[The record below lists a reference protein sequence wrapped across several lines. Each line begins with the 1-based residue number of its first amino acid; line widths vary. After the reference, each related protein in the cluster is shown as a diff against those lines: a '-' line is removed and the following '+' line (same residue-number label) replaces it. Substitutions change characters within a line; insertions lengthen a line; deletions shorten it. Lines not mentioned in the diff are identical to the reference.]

1 MTNLAAL
8 STEPLNPNLITA
20 NVLNLAQGV
29 VVPFLLKLAGAVLL
43 WLVANSLIRLGL
55 RILRRTFVR
64 SRLDATLISYL
75 INIAG
80 ALLRVVLVV
89 AILGFFGVQTA
100 SFAALLAGAGVAIG
114 AAWSGLLGDF
124 AAGVF
129 LQLFRPFQ
137 VGDQVKVAGV
147 LGAVE
152 EIGMFVTSLTSAGN
166 VLIIVPNGKIFS
178 DVIENYS
185 THPYRRVD
193 LVAQLDHSADV
204 GRAILLLQQGL
215 SQVPNQYPGLDAT
228 VDLLEINDRGPQL
241 AVRPYASTS
250 AYGQVVFDTNRMIA
264 EVLQRNAIPVPR
276 TAVLATD
283 HAHQG

>member
-1 MTNLAAL
+1 MAAASL
-8 STEPLNPNLITA
+8 STKPITADLITD
-20 NVLNLAQGV
+20 NVLSLVQGV
-29 VVPFLLKLAGAVLL
+29 VVPFLFQLAGAVVL
-43 WLVANSLIRLGL
+43 WLVANTLIRVGL

-64 SRLDATLISYL
+64 SRLDTTLISYL

-129 LQLFRPFQ
+129 LQLFRPFN
-137 VGDQVKVAGV
+137 VGDQVRAAGV

-152 EIGMFVTSLTSAGN
+152 EIGMFVTTLTTADN
-166 VLIIVPNGKIFS
+166 VRSIVPNGKIFS
-178 DVIENYS
+178 DVIDNYS
-185 THPYRRVD
+185 AHPYRRVD
-193 LVAQLDHSADV
+193 LFAQLDHSADV
-204 GRAILLLQQGL
+204 ARAILLLREGL
-215 SQVPNQYPGLDAT
+215 RAVPHQYPGLEGT
-228 VDLLEINDRGPQL
+228 VDLLEINDRGPRL
-241 AVRPYASTS
+241 AVRPYATTGHY
-250 AYGQVVFDTNRMIA
+250 AQVVFETNRMIA

-276 TAVLATD
+276 SPLVVEQAA
-283 HAHQG
+283 G

>member
-1 MTNLAAL
+1 MPRAVL
-8 STEPLNPNLITA
+8 SAEPITANLITT
-20 NVLNLAQGV
+20 NVLNLVQGV
-29 VVPFLLKLAGAVLL
+29 LVPFLFKLAGAVVI

-55 RILRRTFVR
+55 RVLRRTFVR

-129 LQLFRPFQ
+129 LQLFRPFN
-137 VGDQVKVAGV
+137 VGDQVRAAGV
-147 LGAVE
+147 QGVVVE
-152 EIGMFVTSLTSAGN
+152 IDMFVTTLTSADN
-166 VLIIVPNGKIFS
+166 VRCIVPNGKIFS

-185 THPYRRVD
+185 AHPYRRVD
-193 LVAQLDHSADV
+193 LFAQLDPSADV
-204 GRAILLLQQGL
+204 AEAILLLREGL
-215 SQVPNQYPGLDAT
+215 RGVANQYPGLDGT
-228 VDLLEINDRGPQL
+228 VDLLEINDRGPRL
-241 AVRPYASTS
+241 AVRPYAI
-250 AYGQVVFDTNRMIA
+250 AGEYGQVLFDTNRMIA
-264 EVLQRNAIPVPR
+264 EVLQRHGIPVPR
-276 TAVLATD
+276 APVVIDQPAD
-283 HAHQG
+283 GP

>member
-1 MTNLAAL
+1 MTIAAL
-8 STEPLNPNLITA
+8 STEPITANLITA
-20 NVLNLAQGV
+20 NVLNLIQGV
-29 VVPFLLKLAGAVLL
+29 VVPFLFKLAGALML
-43 WLVANSLIRLGL
+43 WLVANALIRVGL

-129 LQLFRPFQ
+129 LQLFRPFN
-137 VGDQVKVAGV
+137 VGDQVRAAGV

-152 EIGMFVTSLTSAGN
+152 EIGMFVTTITSADN
-166 VLIIVPNGKIFS
+166 VRCIVPNGKIFS

-185 THPYRRVD
+185 AHPYRRVD
-193 LVAQLDHSADV
+193 LSAQLDHSADV
-204 GRAILLLQQGL
+204 AQAILLLREGL
-215 SQVPNQYPGLDAT
+215 RDVPNQYPGLEGT
-228 VDLLEINDRGPQL
+228 VDLLEVNDRGPRL
-241 AVRPYASTS
+241 VVRPFAS
-250 AYGQVVFDTNRMIA
+250 AGQYVQVVFDTNRMIA
-264 EVLQRNAIPVPR
+264 EVLQRHAIPVPR
-276 TAVLATD
+276 SPVVVEQQNA
-283 HAHQG
+283 

>member
-1 MTNLAAL
+1 MPFVTVATTPV
-8 STEPLNPNLITA
+8 SSNLIAT
-20 NVLNLAQGV
+20 NVLDLVQAV
-29 VVPFLLKLAGAVLL
+29 VVPFLFKLAGAVVL
-43 WLVANSLIRLGL
+43 WLVANTLIGLGL

-75 INIAG
+75 INIAA

-129 LQLFRPFQ
+129 LQLFRPFN
-137 VGDQVKVAGV
+137 VGDQVRAAGV

-152 EIGMFVTSLTSAGN
+152 EIGMFVTTLTSADN
-166 VLIIVPNGKIFS
+166 VRCIVPNGKIFS

-185 THPYRRVD
+185 AHPYRRVN
-193 LVAQLDHSADV
+193 LFAQLDASADAA
-204 GRAILLLQQGL
+204 RAILLLREGL
-215 SQVPNQYPGLDAT
+215 GRVPNQYPGLEGT
-228 VDLLEINDRGPQL
+228 VDLLEINDRGPRL
-241 AVRPYASTS
+241 VVRPYAS
-250 AYGQVVFDTNRMIA
+250 AGHYGQVLFDTNRMIA
-264 EVLQRNAIPVPR
+264 EVLQRHGIPVPR
-276 TAVLATD
+276 HPVVVQELPPA
-283 HAHQG
+283 

>member
-1 MTNLAAL
+1 MPFAAL
-8 STEPLNPNLITA
+8 STEPITANLITA
-20 NVLNLAQGV
+20 NVLNLIQAV
-29 VVPFLLKLAGAVLL
+29 VVPFLFKLAGALVL
-43 WLVANSLIRLGL
+43 WLVANALIRLGL

-100 SFAALLAGAGVAIG
+100 SFAALLAGAGVAVG

-129 LQLFRPFQ
+129 LQLFRPFN
-137 VGDQVKVAGV
+137 VGDQVRVAGV

-152 EIGMFVTSLTSAGN
+152 EIGMFVTTVTSADN
-166 VLIIVPNGKIFS
+166 VRCIVPNGKIFS

-185 THPYRRVD
+185 AHPYRRVD
-193 LVAQLDHSADV
+193 LSAQLDHSADV
-204 GRAILLLQQGL
+204 AQAILLLREGL
-215 SQVPNQYPGLDAT
+215 RSVAHQYPGLEGT
-228 VDLLEINDRGPQL
+228 VDLLEVNDRGPRL
-241 AVRPYASTS
+241 VVRPYASG
-250 AYGQVVFDTNRMIA
+250 AKYGQVVFDTNRMIA

-276 TAVLATD
+276 SPVVVEQRAA
-283 HAHQG
+283 

>member
-1 MTNLAAL
+1 MPAAAL
-8 STEPLNPNLITA
+8 STEPITANLITT
-20 NVLNLAQGV
+20 NVLNLVQGV
-29 VVPFLLKLAGAVLL
+29 VVPFLFQLAGAVVL
-43 WLVANSLIRLGL
+43 WLVANALIRVSL

-129 LQLFRPFQ
+129 LQLFRPFN
-137 VGDQVKVAGV
+137 VGDQVRAAGV
-147 LGAVE
+147 LGMVE
-152 EIGMFVTSLTSAGN
+152 EIGMFVTTLTNADN
-166 VLIIVPNGKIFS
+166 VRSIVPNGKIFS

-185 THPYRRVD
+185 AHPYRRVD
-193 LVAQLDHSADV
+193 LFAQLDHSADV
-204 GRAILLLQQGL
+204 ARAILLLRDGL
-215 SQVPNQYPGLDAT
+215 RDVPNQYPGLDAT
-228 VDLLEINDRGPQL
+228 VDLLEINDRGPRL
-241 AVRPYASTS
+241 VVRPYAS
-250 AYGQVVFDTNRMIA
+250 AGQYGQVLFDTNRMIA
-264 EVLQRNAIPVPR
+264 EVLQRHAIPVPR
-276 TAVLATD
+276 NPVVVQEPA
-283 HAHQG
+283 G

>member
-1 MTNLAAL
+1 MAAASL
-8 STEPLNPNLITA
+8 STKPITADLITD
-20 NVLNLAQGV
+20 NVLSLVQGV
-29 VVPFLLKLAGAVLL
+29 VVPFLFQLAGAVVL
-43 WLVANSLIRLGL
+43 WLVANTLIRVGL

-64 SRLDATLISYL
+64 SRLDTTLISYL

-129 LQLFRPFQ
+129 LQLFRPFN
-137 VGDQVKVAGV
+137 VGDQVRAAGV

-152 EIGMFVTSLTSAGN
+152 EIGMFVTTLTTADN
-166 VLIIVPNGKIFS
+166 VRSIVPNGKIFS
-178 DVIENYS
+178 DVIDNYS
-185 THPYRRVD
+185 AHPYRRVD
-193 LVAQLDHSADV
+193 LFAQLDHSADV
-204 GRAILLLQQGL
+204 ARAILLLREGL
-215 SQVPNQYPGLDAT
+215 RAVPHQYPGLEGT
-228 VDLLEINDRGPQL
+228 VDLLEINDRGPRL
-241 AVRPYASTS
+241 AVRPYATTGHY
-250 AYGQVVFDTNRMIA
+250 AQVVFETNRMIA

-276 TAVLATD
+276 SALVVEQA
-283 HAHQG
+283 AG

>member
-1 MTNLAAL
+1 MTVAAL
-8 STEPLNPNLITA
+8 STEPITANLITA
-20 NVLNLAQGV
+20 NVLNLMQAV
-29 VVPFLLKLAGAVLL
+29 VVPFLFKLAGALVL
-43 WLVANSLIRLGL
+43 WLVANALIRLGL

-129 LQLFRPFQ
+129 LQLFRPFN
-137 VGDQVKVAGV
+137 VGDQVRAAGV

-152 EIGMFVTSLTSAGN
+152 EIGMFVTTVTSADN
-166 VLIIVPNGKIFS
+166 VRCIVPNGKIFS

-185 THPYRRVD
+185 AHPYRRVD
-193 LVAQLDHSADV
+193 LSAQLDHSADV
-204 GRAILLLQQGL
+204 AKAILLLREGL
-215 SQVPNQYPGLDAT
+215 RNVAHQYPGLEGT
-228 VDLLEINDRGPQL
+228 VDLLEVNDRGPRL
-241 AVRPYASTS
+241 VVRPYANS
-250 AYGQVVFDTNRMIA
+250 AEYGQVVFDTNRMIA
-264 EVLQRNAIPVPR
+264 EVLQRNGIPVPR
-276 TAVLATD
+276 SPVVVEQRAA
-283 HAHQG
+283 

>member
-1 MTNLAAL
+1 MPRAVL
-8 STEPLNPNLITA
+8 SAEPITANLITT
-20 NVLNLAQGV
+20 NVLNLVQGV
-29 VVPFLLKLAGAVLL
+29 LVLFLFKLAGAVVI

-55 RILRRTFVR
+55 RVLRRTFVR

-129 LQLFRPFQ
+129 LQLFRPFN
-137 VGDQVKVAGV
+137 VGDQVRAAGV
-147 LGAVE
+147 LGVVE
-152 EIGMFVTSLTSAGN
+152 EIDMFATTLTSGDN
-166 VLIIVPNGKIFS
+166 VRCIVPNGKIFS

-185 THPYRRVD
+185 AYPYRRVD
-193 LVAQLDHSADV
+193 LFAQLDHRAGV
-204 GRAILLLQQGL
+204 ARAILLLREGL
-215 SQVPNQYPGLDAT
+215 RGVPHQYPGMEGT
-228 VDLLEINDRGPQL
+228 VDLLEINDRGPRL
-241 AVRPYASTS
+241 AVRPYAIASQ
-250 AYGQVVFDTNRMIA
+250 YLQVVFSTNRMIA
-264 EVLQRNAIPVPR
+264 DVLQRHGIPVPHLPVM
-276 TAVLATD
+276 ADPPA
-283 HAHQG
+283 A

>member
-1 MTNLAAL
+1 MAAASL
-8 STEPLNPNLITA
+8 STKPITADLITD
-20 NVLNLAQGV
+20 NVLSLVQGV
-29 VVPFLLKLAGAVLL
+29 VVPFLFQLAGAVVL
-43 WLVANSLIRLGL
+43 WLVANTLIRVGL

-64 SRLDATLISYL
+64 SRLDTTLISYL

-129 LQLFRPFQ
+129 LQLFRPFN
-137 VGDQVKVAGV
+137 VGDQVRAAGV

-152 EIGMFVTSLTSAGN
+152 EIGMFVTTLTTADN
-166 VLIIVPNGKIFS
+166 VRSIVPNGKIFS
-178 DVIENYS
+178 DVIDNYS
-185 THPYRRVD
+185 AHPYRRVD
-193 LVAQLDHSADV
+193 LFAQLDHSADV
-204 GRAILLLQQGL
+204 ARAILLLRDGL
-215 SQVPNQYPGLDAT
+215 RAVPHQYPGLEGA
-228 VDLLEINDRGPQL
+228 VDLLEINDRGPRL
-241 AVRPYASTS
+241 AVRPYATTGHY
-250 AYGQVVFDTNRMIA
+250 AQVVFETNRMIA

-276 TAVLATD
+276 SALVVEQA
-283 HAHQG
+283 AG

>member
-1 MTNLAAL
+1 MTLAAL
-8 STEPLNPNLITA
+8 STQPITANLITA
-20 NVLNLAQGV
+20 NVVNLVQGLL
-29 VVPFLLKLAGAVLL
+29 VPFLFKLAGAVVL
-43 WLVANSLIRLGL
+43 WLVANTLIRVGL

-129 LQLFRPFQ
+129 LQLFRPFN
-137 VGDQVKVAGV
+137 VGDQVMAAGV
-147 LGAVE
+147 QGAVE
-152 EIGMFVTSLTSAGN
+152 EIGMFVTTLTNAGN
-166 VLIIVPNGKIFS
+166 VRIIVPNGKIFT

-185 THPYRRVD
+185 AHPYRRVD
-193 LVAQLDHSADV
+193 LFAQLDHSADV
-204 GRAILLLQQGL
+204 ARAILVLREGL
-215 SQVPNQYPGLDAT
+215 RRVPNQYPGLKAT
-228 VDLLEINDRGPQL
+228 VDLLEINDRGPRL
-241 AVRPYASTS
+241 AVRPYASTNL
-250 AYGQVVFDTNRMIA
+250 YGEVVFDTNRMIA
-264 EVLQRNAIPVPR
+264 EVIQQNHIPVPR
-276 TAVLATD
+276 SPLVVEQQAA
-283 HAHQG
+283 